1 MLKNNFFLFY
11 LASNILGIEW
21 IWKIMD
27 LFTSGPVTSV
37 LLVSILVC
45 NSQWHSPDRK
55 NLKPTVKESDWMLF
69 RILYKTIKFH
79 GLRAA
84 IVVFFRR
91 VHAELL
97 WNCILRNQRYIPKL
111 PCTPIVPILS
121 PPKKPSKLPPS
132 NLMNLFH
139 CFVWQLDSYGLWL
152 PLNYWWLVVR

>member
-27 LFTSGPVTSV
+27 PFTSGPVTSV

-111 PCTPIVPILS
+111 PCTPIVSILS
-121 PPKKPSKLPPS
+121 PPQKTLKTPTVKPYELIS
-132 NLMNLFH
+132 LF
-139 CFVWQLDSYGLWL
+139 CMTVRQLWTLAAPEL
-152 PLNYWWLVVR
+152 